1 MKILIVTYSDRQGG
15 AGKALLRIARH
26 LQACGQSVG
35 IMVARHEADCDLV
48 EGPRRGWSGS
58 VGQTLRSVAA
68 RAIICAAT
76 GSRAADR
83 SLGGFRGGL
92 GKAIN
97 ATDADVVML
106 GWTGEETISIAEIA
120 EIRKPVVWRLSDM
133 WPLLGTEH
141 YASESEFVRYTT
153 TGAARIA
160 RARDLDAR
168 VFRRKLQLW
177 RRTIPVI
184 APSRWMGECVRRSA
198 IANTWPV
205 RIVPTPVD
213 TRVFSPRDR
222 NAVRRALGLPLD
234 RRLIVFGA
242 LGGDA
247 DPRKGADLLA
257 AATGRLDPSEL
268 ACIIVGQGR
277 SVRRADFSLPT
288 FDLGLIK
295 DDATL
300 AGIYAAADVAV
311 LPSRLDNLP
320 QFGLEAQA
328 CGCPVVTFD
337 SGGLSD
343 LVEDRVTGVLAK
355 PFSVADLAAAIRWVV
370 SDQTRL
376 TVLSHAARE
385 RALAL
390 WAPEVVMPQ
399 YIDVLARAAQGYLPA
414 GTALAHDRQGR
425 NGG

>member
-15 AGKALLRIARH
+15 AGKALLRIAGH
-26 LQACGQSVG
+26 LQACGQSVSV
-35 IMVARHEADCDLV
+35 MVARRESVSDLV
-48 EGPRRGWSGS
+48 DGPGRGWNGS
-58 VGQTLRSVAA
+58 AGQALRSLAA

-83 SLGGFRGGL
+83 SLGAFRGGL

-106 GWTGEETISIAEIA
+106 GWTGEETISIGEIA
-120 EIRKPVVWRLSDM
+120 EIKKPVVWRFSDM

-141 YASESEFVRYTT
+141 YASESEFVRYTVA
-153 TGAARIA
+153 GAGQIA
-160 RARDLDAR
+160 GAWDLDAR
-168 VFRRKLQLW
+168 VFRRKLRLW
-177 RRTIPVI
+177 RRAIPVI

-198 IANTWPV
+198 FANTWPV

-213 TRVFSPRDR
+213 TGVFAPRDR
-222 NAVRRALGLPLD
+222 AAARRALGLPLD

-242 LGGDA
+242 LGGDT

-257 AATGRLDPSEL
+257 AATVTLRSSEL
-268 ACIIVGQGR
+268 ACIIVGKDTPG
-277 SVRRADFSLPT
+277 RRAEFSLPT
-288 FDLGLIK
+288 FDLGLIN

-337 SGGLSD
+337 TGGLSD
-343 LVEDRVTGVLAK
+343 LVEDRVTGALAE
-355 PFSVADLAAAIRWVV
+355 PFCVADLAAAIRWVV
-370 SDQTRL
+370 SDQARL
-376 TVLSHAARE
+376 TALSHAARE

-390 WAPEVVMPQ
+390 WAPEVVLPQ
-399 YIDVLARAAQGYLPA
+399 YLDVFARAARGDFSL
-414 GTALAHDRQGR
+414 GTALVP
-425 NGG
+425 